1 LRLLIIYSRPIAT
14 ARIGNFNVF
23 SMAKRAPK
31 LHNAEIEI
39 RVLLGRFCMRIAN
52 TAALILAMTPFLAV
66 AQRSQGRLDRKPSP
80 ATSAASALTAQPGA
94 PATPV
99 AQQLV
104 TPENFLRANT
114 KPNIT
119 PNHIQPVVPQPVM
132 RPAAAIQAGPTAS
145 PLAAPLAATSAPA
158 PIAQP
163 VASAAPTPESTA
175 TVHYAQG
182 QLTVTSQSASLGAV
196 LKLISAKT
204 GAAIDLAPE
213 LQNEP
218 VVAQI
223 GPSGVREVMT
233 ALLDS
238 PKIDYIIMGS
248 GNASGGM
255 ERILVRT
262 RQSFGRTAIA
272 ASRPIQPPPQE
283 AETELK
289 LNENAPPVAG
299 VTKPQTPLTQEQL
312 MANWQKVRE
321 EKRQAEIEQQ
331 RQDRENEANRVE
343 PPPQP
348 EPQPNNNAD
357 NPPLN

>member
-1 LRLLIIYSRPIAT
+1 M
-14 ARIGNFNVF
+14 N
-23 SMAKRAPK
+23 
-31 LHNAEIEI
+31 
-39 RVLLGRFCMRIAN
+39 
-52 TAALILAMTPFLAV
+52 
-66 AQRSQGRLDRKPSP
+66 
-80 ATSAASALTAQPGA
+80 
-94 PATPV
+94 
-99 AQQLV
+99 
-104 TPENFLRANT
+104 
-114 KPNIT
+114 
-119 PNHIQPVVPQPVM
+119 
-132 RPAAAIQAGPTAS
+132 PAAIPASPTAS
-145 PLAAPLAATSAPA
+145 PVIAPLAATSVPA
-158 PIAQP
+158 PVAQP
-163 VASAAPTPESTA
+163 AVSVPPTLEPTA
-175 TVHYAQG
+175 NVHYSQG
-182 QLTVTSQSASLGAV
+182 QLTVTSQNASLGTV

-204 GAAIDLAPE
+204 GATIDLAPE

-238 PKIDYIIMGS
+238 PRIDYIIMGS
-248 GNASGGM
+248 GTAPGGL

-262 RQSFGRTAIA
+262 RQSFGRTEFA
-272 ASRPIQPPPQE
+272 ASRPIQPPPH

-289 LNENAPPVAG
+289 LNEYAPPVAG
-299 VTKPQTPLTQEQL
+299 VAKPQTPLTQEQL

-321 EKRQAEIEQQ
+321 EKRLAEIEQQ

>member
-1 LRLLIIYSRPIAT
+1 
-14 ARIGNFNVF
+14 
-23 SMAKRAPK
+23 
-31 LHNAEIEI
+31 
-39 RVLLGRFCMRIAN
+39 MRIAN
-52 TAALILAMTPFLAV
+52 TAALILAMAPFLA
-66 AQRSQGRLDRKPSP
+66 AQRSGGRLDRKPSP
-80 ATSAASALTAQPGA
+80 ATSATSAPAAQSGAPGA
-94 PATPV
+94 AA
-99 AQQLV
+99 AQQ
-104 TPENFLRANT
+104 PNT
-114 KPNIT
+114 RPSIV
-119 PNHIQPVVPQPVM
+119 PGRIQPVPAQPVM
-132 RPAAAIQAGPTAS
+132 RPAAAIPAGPTAS
-145 PLAAPLAATSAPA
+145 PVIAPLAATSAPA
-158 PIAQP
+158 PIVQP
-163 VASAAPTPESTA
+163 AVNVPPALEPTA
-175 TVHYAQG
+175 NVHYSQG
-182 QLTVTSQSASLGAV
+182 QLTVTSQNASLGTV

-204 GAAIDLAPE
+204 GATIDLAPE

-238 PKIDYIIMGS
+238 PRIDYIIMGS
-248 GNASGGM
+248 GTAPGGL

-262 RQSFGRTAIA
+262 RQSFGRTEFA
-272 ASRPIQPPPQE
+272 ASRPIQPPPH

-289 LNENAPPVAG
+289 LNEYAPPVAG
-299 VTKPQTPLTQEQL
+299 VAKPQTPLTQEQL

-321 EKRQAEIEQQ
+321 EKRLAEIEQQ

>member
-1 LRLLIIYSRPIAT
+1 
-14 ARIGNFNVF
+14 
-23 SMAKRAPK
+23 
-31 LHNAEIEI
+31 
-39 RVLLGRFCMRIAN
+39 MRIAN
-52 TAALILAMTPFLAV
+52 TAALILAMAPFLAV
-66 AQRSQGRLDRKPSP
+66 AQRSGGRLDRKPSP
-80 ATSAASALTAQPGA
+80 ATSATSAPTAQSGA
-94 PATPV
+94 PAAAV
-99 AQQLV
+99 AQQ
-104 TPENFLRANT
+104 PNT
-114 KPNIT
+114 RPNVV
-119 PNHIQPVVPQPVM
+119 PGRIQPVPAQPVM
-132 RPAAAIQAGPTAS
+132 RPAAAIPAGPTAS
-145 PLAAPLAATSAPA
+145 PVIAPLAATSAPA
-158 PIAQP
+158 PIVQP
-163 VASAAPTPESTA
+163 AVNVPPALEPTA
-175 TVHYAQG
+175 NVHYSQG
-182 QLTVTSQSASLGAV
+182 QLTVTSQNASLGTV

-204 GAAIDLAPE
+204 GATIDLAPE

-238 PKIDYIIMGS
+238 PRIDYIIMGS
-248 GNASGGM
+248 GTAPGGL

-262 RQSFGRTAIA
+262 RQSFGRTEFA
-272 ASRPIQPPPQE
+272 ASRPIQPPPH

-289 LNENAPPVAG
+289 LNEYAPPVAG
-299 VTKPQTPLTQEQL
+299 VAKPQTPLTQEQL

-321 EKRQAEIEQQ
+321 EKRLAEIEQQ